1 MTDTEQSTDKSKK
14 THKRKPKQ
22 PETPSQEYVNLVS
35 EMAKEVA
42 KEDPIDFAYLN
53 IDEKQIFDM
62 MSSHI
67 VEKYYHYRNTE
78 EGQTIFLA
86 TITKLVV
93 ENFVLNYKWMKKYR
107 GNNE

>member
-1 MTDTEQSTDKSKK
+1 MTEEQPKK
-14 THKRKPKQ
+14 TRKKKEKESATPKQ
-22 PETPSQEYVNLVS
+22 PEIPTQEYVNLVS

-53 IDEKQIFDM
+53 IDEKQIFDL

-67 VEKYYHYRNTE
+67 VEKFYHYRNTE

-107 GNNE
+107 GE

>member
-1 MTDTEQSTDKSKK
+1 MGVDPMTDTEYAK
-14 THKRKPKQ
+14 
-22 PETPSQEYVNLVS
+22 LIA

-53 IDEKQIFDM
+53 IDEKQIFDL

-67 VEKYYHYRNTE
+67 VEKFYQYRNTE

>member
-1 MTDTEQSTDKSKK
+1 MTEPKK
-14 THKRKPKQ
+14 TRKKKAKQ
-22 PETPSQEYVNLVS
+22 PELPTEDYVNLVA

-53 IDEKQIFDM
+53 IDEKQIFDL

-67 VEKYYHYRNTE
+67 VEKFYHYRNTE

-107 GNNE
+107 GASNDAGE

>member
-1 MTDTEQSTDKSKK
+1 MTDEQPKK
-14 THKRKPKQ
+14 TRKKKTKQ
-22 PETPSQEYVNLVS
+22 PEIPTQEYINLVS

-53 IDEKQIFDM
+53 IDEKQIFDL

-67 VEKYYHYRNTE
+67 VEKFYHYRNTE

-107 GNNE
+107 GASNDVGE

>member
-1 MTDTEQSTDKSKK
+1 MNDTEYSA
-14 THKRKPKQ
+14 
-22 PETPSQEYVNLVS
+22 LIA
-35 EMAKEVA
+35 EMAREVN

-53 IDEKQIFDM
+53 IDEKQIFDLM
-62 MSSHI
+62 ASHI
-67 VEKYYHYRNTE
+67 VEKYKQYTNTE

-107 GNNE
+107 YAENE